1 MSLAAGRR
9 LGPYQIE
16 SVIGSG
22 GMGEVYLARDTRLGR
37 SVAVKILPAHLS
49 EINSRRRFDHEARV
63 VSNLNHPNICAIHDV
78 GHDDDIDYLVMEY
91 LQGET
96 LEARLR
102 RGPLPLEQA
111 LRIAID
117 IAGAMHVAH
126 MAGVVHRDLKPGNIM
141 LTGSGTKLLDF
152 GLAKIVAS
160 RAGDTTVTS
169 ALTSDSPL
177 TADQTIV
184 GTLAYMAPEQL
195 EGRAVDMR
203 ADIFALGAVLYEMIS
218 GRRAFAGESRAA
230 IIAAILTGD
239 PPPASTVNPSVP
251 VGLDRVITR
260 CLARSP
266 EERWQNAHD
275 LRLTLEWI
283 REGGDAHAV
292 LTKGGNTRERWIWAA
307 LVTAL
312 ALAVVAL
319 WSVSARRHA
328 PEQPALLL
336 SVTPPKEDASIRDA
350 VISPDGRWLAFTA
363 ALPRQLHSIW
373 IRRLDATEAQLLP
386 GTEGVGTLFWSPDN
400 RFVAYFI
407 GTRLMKIEIPDGT
420 PQAICDALHGERG
433 TWGTDGTIL
442 FGNNGAEGILRV
454 SASGGTPS
462 PATRPTGTAPVGGDM
477 HPYFLPDSHHF
488 LFDRDAGRDSLS
500 GIFVGAL
507 DSDETVRILPDQS
520 SVAYAPPGY
529 LLFVRARNLV
539 AQPFDAAT
547 LRLGGQ
553 PHTIAAN
560 IADIDFTR
568 YIFSVSANG
577 MLAFRSVD
585 RNSRLA
591 WIDRTGRLLQKVGEP
606 ADYVSVDLSPD
617 DTRAAVERIDPES
630 GDHDVWIVDLARETS
645 SRLTFD
651 SGEEMYP
658 IWSPDGTRVA
668 YALRKNGQ
676 VAVLAKSASGA
687 GPTDTLVAF
696 DSSFKWPSS
705 WSRDY
710 LVFECAEPDHFP
722 DMWVKHLD
730 GATKAAPYERTPHW
744 EAEGQI
750 SPDGRW
756 LAEMA
761 DGELLVQSFPIPDG
775 KWQVAPGGGA
785 LPRWRRDGKEL
796 FYGTWAGLWSVEV
809 SGGEAFHAGT
819 PHLLFNLPGTK
830 VYKNRYPLAV
840 ARDGQKFLANIA
852 ETQLTTVTIV
862 TNWTAALK

>member
-442 FGNNGAEGILRV
+442 FGNNGPEGILRV

-676 VAVLAKSASGA
+676 VARA
-687 GPTDTLVAF
+687 GEVSQRRRPDRYAGRVRFVFQVALELVARL
-696 DSSFKWPSS
+696 SGLRMRRAGSLSG
-705 WSRDY
+705 Y
-710 LVFECAEPDHFP
+710 VGE
-722 DMWVKHLD
+722 
-730 GATKAAPYERTPHW
+730 TP
-744 EAEGQI
+744 
-750 SPDGRW
+750 GRSH
-756 LAEMA
+756 E
-761 DGELLVQSFPIPDG
+761 
-775 KWQVAPGGGA
+775 GGA
-785 LPRWRRDGKEL
+785 VRENTPLGGRRADIPRRSLARRDGGRRVARSKLSHPRREVAGGARWRRASQMETRRQGVVL
-796 FYGTWAGLWSVEV
+796 RYVGGSVVGRGLRRRSVSRRHTASAFQPSRHQSLQEPLSPRGGARRSEV
-809 SGGEAFHAGT
+809 SRQHRRNPT
-819 PHLLFNLPGTK
+819 HDRND
-830 VYKNRYPLAV
+830 
-840 ARDGQKFLANIA
+840 RD
-852 ETQLTTVTIV
+852 
-862 TNWTAALK
+862 